1 MATEKGESGA
11 EAVALEIGAYMG
23 EVPFILFFS
32 CFKMSTFECQRQFLL
47 IYSNNLV
54 YRNH

>member
-23 EVPFILFFS
+23 EVPFIV
-32 CFKMSTFECQRQFLL
+32 FKMSTFECQWQFPL
-47 IYSNNLV
+47 IYNNNTYLV

>member
-23 EVPFILFFS
+23 EVPFIV
-32 CFKMSTFECQRQFLL
+32 FKMGTFECQGQFLL
-47 IYSNNLV
+47 IYDNNNTLV